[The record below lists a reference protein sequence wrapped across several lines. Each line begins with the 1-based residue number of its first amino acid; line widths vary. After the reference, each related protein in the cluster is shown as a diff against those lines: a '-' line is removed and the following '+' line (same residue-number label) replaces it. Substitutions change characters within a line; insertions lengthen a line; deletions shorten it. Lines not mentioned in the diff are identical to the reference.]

1 MHTPSMSDSH
11 SAKVFLPRLH
21 GQSNHISLKD
31 AAKACIK
38 PFELSVAN
46 RTCAGFFRSRSSI
59 HSSTTPR
66 KSAPDNSA
74 LLSQIRGVVNHCA
87 IQHCGSSEP
96 TGHGDGCSHLRKPSC
111 SIYVGSC
118 SVSDRESE
126 NSRVGAQQTRNFD
139 SALKSPISGYLD
151 ISEEEGSA
159 QL

>member
-1 MHTPSMSDSH
+1 MQKCSYQDCMGSQT
-11 SAKVFLPRLH
+11 
-21 GQSNHISLKD
+21 
-31 AAKACIK
+31 
-38 PFELSVAN
+38 
-46 RTCAGFFRSRSSI
+46 TSRSKTQRKLASNLSSYPWPTGLALASSGLDRQSI
-59 HSSTTPR
+59 
-66 KSAPDNSA
+66 A
-74 LLSQIRGVVNHCA
+74 LLHLGSQPQTTLRCSLRSGGGVVNHCA

-96 TGHGDGCSHLRKPSC
+96 TGHGDGCSHLRKPPC